1 MKIRFDDPKHEALAN
16 DFQALSKRYDKKGQ
30 KNAEEIIATIDVL
43 RAANSLYE
51 VPPSYRPHPLK
62 AGYKGCFAV
71 DVTNTHRVIFKP
83 DHNNEPDF
91 RIDKHKSI
99 TAIVI
104 LEIFEDYH

>member
-1 MKIRFDDPKHEALAN
+1 MKLQFDDPKHERLVN

-62 AGYKGCFAV
+62 AGYKGWFAV
-71 DVTNTHRVIFKP
+71 DITNTHRVIFKP
-83 DHNNEPDF
+83 DHENDPGF
-91 RIDKHKSI
+91 RIDNHKSI
-99 TAIVI
+99 TAIII
-104 LEIFEDYH
+104 LEIFVDYH